1 MAFDL
6 TASALRRAV
15 SSNRM
20 ALVLLLGFL
29 WSLFGLFFRFRFL
42 VRDHGWKF
50 FVFWNELDRDTVD
63 AVARIFLGHLFAV
76 EDVSEVTTAVL
87 AHDFD
92 SRAVGV
98 YFASN
103 RIFDFV
109 VEGGPA
115 AAAVEFIVGFVEGG
129 VASFANVGA
138 FDKVV
143 RIFTGESV
151 FGSFVEEYPA
161 FFSGEFVVFW
171 FVHFLSF
178 RGVVGRFRAATYDDF
193 GCFFAFI
200 VVFVLRLS
208 GSLFRW
214 LLSRWGWGGER
225 IGIEGNDGY
234 GCDR

>member
-1 MAFDL
+1 MAVE
-6 TASALRRAV
+6 TVSGLRRTV
-15 SSNRM
+15 SSNRR
-20 ALVLLLGFL
+20 AFVLLIRFLG
-29 WSLFGLFFRFRFL
+29 SLFGLFFRLRFL

-50 FVFWNELDRDTVD
+50 FAFRNELDRDAVD
-63 AVARIFLGHLFAV
+63 AVARIFLGHLLAV
-76 EDVSEVTTAVL
+76 EDVSEVTAAVL

-109 VEGGPA
+109 VEGWPA

-138 FDKVV
+138 FDKMV

>member
-1 MAFDL
+1 MSVV
-6 TASALRRAV
+6 TVSGLRRSD
-15 SSNRM
+15 SSNRR
-20 ALVLLLGFL
+20 AFVLLLRFL
-29 WSLFGLFFRFRFL
+29 GSLFGLFFRFRFL

-50 FVFWNELDRDTVD
+50 FAFRNELDRDTVD

-92 SRAVGV
+92 TRAVGV

-109 VEGGPA
+109 VEGWPA
-115 AAAVEFIVGFVEGG
+115 AAAVEFIVGFVKWG

-138 FDKVV
+138 FDEVV
-143 RIFTGESV
+143 RIFAGESV

-178 RGVVGRFRAATYDDF
+178 RGVVGRSRAATYDDL

-200 VVFVLRLS
+200 VVLGLRLS

-214 LLSRWGWGGER
+214 LLSRWG
-225 IGIEGNDGY
+225 
-234 GCDR
+234 